1 MLSSSLSMPSDKP
14 RITIRVTEK
23 ELSEL
28 QTAADEEYR
37 SVPSLVLKLVKEF
50 LDKRRGK
57 QNKKN
62 DLNES

>member
-1 MLSSSLSMPSDKP
+1 MPSDKP